1 MAKETLMSVDDGNE
15 IPYHPLS
22 RADLE
27 VDQSSEFELL
37 YISAFQIYIHLRAQ
51 APVHEAPFLE
61 RHPPLARFAR
71 SISVQFLNEPRSEF
85 LAHLYQIL
93 AKVVYIS

>member
-1 MAKETLMSVDDGNE
+1 MSVDGGNE

-27 VDQSSEFELL
+27 VQSSEFQLL
-37 YISAFQIYIHLRAQ
+37 YISAFQNYIHLRAQ
-51 APVHEAPFLE
+51 APVHEASLLE

-71 SISVQFLNEPRSEF
+71 SISVQFFNEPRSEF
-85 LAHLYQIL
+85 LADLYQIL
-93 AKVVYIS
+93 AKVVYIA